1 MPQFHCDIDS
11 HQSKTYNQCQYIRII
26 AITIMSWSVL
36 RVIVLVELCTFIDDR
51 TLSLYQPDTGMFY
64 TTCICTYTCII
75 MLKTD
80 GSYIFMHQYSDKKLT
95 HPNQIATVLISEN
108 KSQSAKIFTYLNF
121 LPFPIQNQKTLHFI
135 RRLSKN

>member
-1 MPQFHCDIDS
+1 
-11 HQSKTYNQCQYIRII
+11 
-26 AITIMSWSVL
+26 MSWSVL

-80 GSYIFMHQYSDKKLT
+80 GSYIFMHQYSDKKLPPPPP
-95 HPNQIATVLISEN
+95 HQNQIATVLISEK
-108 KSQSAKIFTYLNF
+108 KS
-121 LPFPIQNQKTLHFI
+121 
-135 RRLSKN
+135 